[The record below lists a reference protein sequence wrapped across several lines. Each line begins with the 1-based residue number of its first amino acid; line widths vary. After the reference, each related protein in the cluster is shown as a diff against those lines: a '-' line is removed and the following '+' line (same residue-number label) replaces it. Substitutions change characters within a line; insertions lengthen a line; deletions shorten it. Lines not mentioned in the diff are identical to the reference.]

1 MLKLLFSKSN
11 PEKGTDSCPPITG
24 SINSGKFK
32 PIFIADKKRLVGMV
46 SGVPSMIYSQVSER
60 VLSGLLNAVTS
71 QVKNGLSRDCQG
83 GNQQPSG

>member
-32 PIFIADKKRLVGMV
+32 PIFIADKKKACWDGEWGTQHDL
-46 SGVPSMIYSQVSER
+46 
-60 VLSGLLNAVTS
+60 
-71 QVKNGLSRDCQG
+71 
-83 GNQQPSG
+83 QPSLRKSA